1 MHDDIPALGFPLAG
15 DSSLRVRLGTHLITT
30 EPVYWLP
37 EDTRFPAAAN
47 LAVVGGEKTGNTQ
60 MLFSAAIQLL
70 RQKEQAGEPLGL
82 LLVDGLEDYS
92 DSRGNFLE
100 LTEARI
106 LRLHKLPFHP
116 LGLSGLEQK
125 PQLHTQTA
133 MVFADTL
140 ARSYGLS
147 PLEKSTLVQSV
158 IAAYAS
164 VGITSD
170 PLTWNRKAPSLEDV
184 YEAYRARPQGQRS
197 ETVVH
202 ILDNLATM
210 ELFDPDAAGE
220 TLLLEQLQGTVVLD
234 MSGYPEALKY
244 FVLRILLETVWA
256 QISGRQRT
264 LERKLRHMIL
274 IDHADRLLTSG
285 SSGLESLLTRG
296 WEYGVGLMLAAHSM
310 EVFQGDGFDCR
321 KWIRAWVLHNAAD
334 LQKADLEFL
343 LQMDIPDSELARLY
357 QTSTQLPKLHSLIF
371 LGTEDPVL
379 AEDLPFFEIAG
390 DDRQSYLIPERAEP
404 EPEPLAGMPLL
415 DFDNLDTLAAPEEDF
430 IGLMG
435 IFDDL

>member
-1 MHDDIPALGFPLAG
+1 MHDDIPALGLPLEAE
-15 DSSLRVRLGTHLITT
+15 SPLRIRLGTHLITA

-47 LAVVGGEKTGNTQ
+47 LAVVGAGRTGNTQ

-82 LLVDGLEDYS
+82 LLVDGLEDYN

-100 LTEARI
+100 LTEART

-116 LGLSGLEQK
+116 LRLSGLEQK

-202 ILDNLATM
+202 ILDSLSTM
-210 ELFDPDAAGE
+210 ELFDPDADGE
-220 TLLLEQLQGTVVLD
+220 TPLLERLQGTVVLD

-244 FVLRILLETVWA
+244 FVLRILLVTVWS
-256 QISGRQRT
+256 QIPSRQRT
-264 LERKLRHMIL
+264 LDRKLRNMIL
-274 IDHADRLLTSG
+274 IDHADRLFSAG
-285 SSGLESLLTRG
+285 NSGLECLLTQG
-296 WEYGVGLMLAAHSM
+296 WEYGVGLMLSAQSM
-310 EVFQGDGFDCR
+310 EIFQANDFDCR

-334 LQKADLEFL
+334 LQKTDLEFL

-390 DDRQSYLIPERAEP
+390 DDRQSYLIPEHTEP

-415 DFDNLDTLAAPEEDF
+415 DFNNLDALSSPEDDF
-430 IGLMG
+430 IGPMG
-435 IFDDL
+435 IFDNL

>member
-1 MHDDIPALGFPLAG
+1 MHERNPELGFPLAG
-15 DSSLRVRLGTHLITT
+15 ESSLRVRLGTHLKTK

-37 EDTRFPAAAN
+37 EDTRYPAAAN
-47 LAVVGGEKTGNTQ
+47 LAVVGGGKTGNTQ
-60 MLFSAAIQLL
+60 MLCSAAIQLL
-70 RQKEQAGEPLGL
+70 RQKKQAGESLSL
-82 LLVDGLEDYS
+82 LIIDGLEDYS

-100 LTEARI
+100 LADARP

-116 LGLSGLEQK
+116 LSLSGLERK
-125 PQLHTQTA
+125 PQLHTHMA

-184 YEAYRARPQGQRS
+184 YEEYRARPQGQRS
-197 ETVVH
+197 DTVTH
-202 ILDNLATM
+202 ILDNLSTM
-210 ELFDPDAAGE
+210 ELFDPEAAGKVP
-220 TLLLEQLQGTVVLD
+220 LLEQLQGTVVLD
-234 MSGYPEALKY
+234 MSGYPETLKH
-244 FVLRILLETVWA
+244 FVLGILVEIIWA
-256 QISGRQRT
+256 QIPSRQRA
-264 LERKLRHMIL
+264 LDRKLQNMIL
-274 IDHADRLLTSG
+274 IDHADRLISAR
-285 SSGLESLLTRG
+285 SSGLEGLLTQG
-296 WEYGVGLMLAAHSM
+296 WEYGVGLMFSAQSM
-310 EVFQGDGFDCR
+310 EIFQDDAFDCR
-321 KWIRAWVLHNAAD
+321 KWIRAWVLHNVED
-334 LQKADLEFL
+334 LQKTDLEFL
-343 LQMDIPDSELARLY
+343 LQMDIPDSELLRLY
-357 QTSTQLPKLHSLIF
+357 QTSMHLPKLHSLMF

-390 DDRQSYLIPERAEP
+390 DARQSYLIPERTAP

-415 DFDNLDTLAAPEEDF
+415 DFDNLDALTSPEDVF
-430 IGLMG
+430 LGPIG

>member
-1 MHDDIPALGFPLAG
+1 MHDDIPAL
-15 DSSLRVRLGTHLITT
+15 DSPFEFDTSFRVRLGTHLITT

-47 LAVVGGEKTGNTQ
+47 LAVVGGGKTGNTQ

-70 RQKEQAGEPLGL
+70 RQKEQAGEPISL
-82 LLVDGLEDYS
+82 LLVDGLDDYS
-92 DSRGNFLE
+92 DYRGSFLE
-100 LTEARI
+100 LTDARV
-106 LRLHKLPFHP
+106 LRLHKLPCHP
-116 LGLSGLEQK
+116 LSLSGLEQK
-125 PQLHTQTA
+125 PQLHTQMA

-184 YEAYRARPQGQRS
+184 YEEYRARPQGQRS
-197 ETVVH
+197 DTVVH
-202 ILDNLATM
+202 ILDSLSTM
-210 ELFDPDAAGE
+210 ELFDSEAAGE
-220 TLLLEQLQGTVVLD
+220 TPLLGQLQGTVVLD
-234 MSGYPEALKY
+234 MSGYPESLKL
-244 FVLRILLETVWA
+244 FVLRILLEIVWV
-256 QISGRQRT
+256 QLSGRQRT
-264 LERKLRHMIL
+264 LDRKLQNMIL
-274 IDHADRLLTSG
+274 IDHADRLLSRG
-285 SSGLESLLTRG
+285 SSALEGLLTRG
-296 WEYGVGLMLAAHSM
+296 WEYGVSMMLSTQSM
-310 EVFQGDGFDCR
+310 DVFQNDDFDCR
-321 KWIRAWVLHNAAD
+321 KWIRAWMLHNVAD
-334 LQKADLEFL
+334 LQKTDLEFL

-390 DDRQSYLIPERAEP
+390 DARQSYLVPEHTQP

-415 DFDNLDTLAAPEEDF
+415 DFDNLDALSSSEDDF
-430 IGLMG
+430 IGPMG